1 MLRHA
6 LLPRLRRLIAP
17 AALATLALV
26 AGCSS
31 VTPAKYAQQGP
42 KFSFREYFDGTV
54 DAWGMFQSRDGEV
67 IKRFK
72 VTLKGTWEGEN
83 GTLDENFVYA
93 DGTTEHRVWKI
104 RQNGKDRYIATAGD
118 IVGEANGEEA
128 GPAIRY
134 NYTMAIPVSGTTYH
148 FQFDDWMYQIDE
160 DVVLNR
166 ATMSKF
172 GLRVGEVTL
181 SFRKRR

>member
-1 MLRHA
+1 MFRHA
-6 LLPRLRRLIAP
+6 FLRRLRRLIAP

-42 KFSFREYFDGTV
+42 KFSFRDYFDGTV

-72 VTLKGTWEGEN
+72 VTLKGTWEGQN

-93 DGTTEHRVWKI
+93 DGSTEHRIWKI
-104 RQNGKDRYIATAGD
+104 RQTGPDNYIATAGD
-118 IVGEANGEEA
+118 IVGEAKGEEA

-148 FQFDDWMYQIDE
+148 FQFDDWMYQIDDE
-160 DVVLNR
+160 VVLNR

-172 GLRVGEVTL
+172 GVRLGEVTL

>member
-1 MLRHA
+1 MFCHA
-6 LLPRLRRLIAP
+6 LLHRLRRLIAP
-17 AALATLALV
+17 AALAAFTLV

-31 VTPAKYAQQGP
+31 VAPVNYAQQGP
-42 KFSFREYFDGTV
+42 KFSFRDYFDGTV
-54 DAWGMFQSRDGEV
+54 DAWGMFQTRDGEA

-72 VTLKGTWEGEN
+72 VTLKGTWDGPN
-83 GTLDENFVYA
+83 GTLDEQFVYA

-104 RQNGKDRYIATAGD
+104 RQTAPGRYTATAGD
-118 IVGEANGEEA
+118 IVGEAVGDEA
-128 GPAIRY
+128 GPVIRFA
-134 NYTMAIPVSGTTYH
+134 YTMAIPVSGTTYH

-172 GLRVGEVTL
+172 GMRVGEVTL

>member
-1 MLRHA
+1 MVHQTPFRN
-6 LLPRLRRLIAP
+6 LRRVAAI
-17 AALATLALV
+17 AALGALTIV

-42 KFSFREYFDGTV
+42 KFSFRDYFNGTV
-54 DAWGMFQSRDGEV
+54 DAWGMFQGRDGEV

-72 VTLKGTWEGEN
+72 VTLKGTWDGPN

-93 DGTTEHRVWKI
+93 DGTTEHRVWTLH
-104 RQNGKDRYIATAGD
+104 QTGPDSYTATAGD
-118 IVGEANGEEA
+118 IVGEAVGDQA

-134 NYTMAIPVSGTTYH
+134 TYTMAIPVSGTTYH
-148 FQFDDWMYQIDE
+148 FQFDDWMYQIDDE
-160 DVVLNR
+160 VVLNR
-166 ATMSKF
+166 ATMRKF
-172 GLRVGEVTL
+172 GVKLGEVTL

>member
-1 MLRHA
+1 MFQNFS
-6 LLPRLRRLIAP
+6 RLAAI
-17 AALATLALV
+17 AALGALTLL

-42 KFSFREYFDGTV
+42 KFSFRDYFDGTV

-72 VTLKGTWEGEN
+72 VTLKGTWEGQN

-93 DGTTEHRVWKI
+93 DGTTEHRIWKI
-104 RQNGKDRYIATAGD
+104 RQTGPDNYIATAGD

-148 FQFDDWMYQIDE
+148 FQFDDWMYQIDDE
-160 DVVLNR
+160 VVLNR

-172 GLRVGEVTL
+172 GVKLGEVTL

>member
-1 MLRHA
+1 MFQIF
-6 LLPRLRRLIAP
+6 RRLAAA
-17 AALATLALV
+17 AALAALALV

-31 VTPAKYAQQGP
+31 VTPAKYVQQDP
-42 KFSFREYFDGTV
+42 KFSFRDYFDGTV

-72 VTLKGTWEGEN
+72 VTIKGAWEGDN
-83 GTLDENFVYA
+83 GTLDEHFVYA
-93 DGTTEHRVWKI
+93 DGTTENRLWKI
-104 RQNGKDRYIATAGD
+104 RQTGPDQYAATAGD
-118 IVGEANGEEA
+118 IVGEASGEEA
-128 GPAIRY
+128 GPAIRF

-172 GLRVGEVTL
+172 GVKVGEVTL

>member
-1 MLRHA
+1 MFQN
-6 LLPRLRRLIAP
+6 LRRLAAV
-17 AALATLALV
+17 AALGTLALL

-31 VTPAKYAQQGP
+31 VSPAKYSQQGP
-42 KFSFREYFDGTV
+42 KFSFRDYFDGTV

-72 VTLKGTWEGEN
+72 VTLKGTWEGQN

-93 DGTTEHRVWKI
+93 DGTTEHRIWKI
-104 RQNGKDRYIATAGD
+104 RQTGPDSYTATAGD
-118 IVGEANGEEA
+118 IVGEAQGEEA

-134 NYTMAIPVSGTTYH
+134 RYTMAIPVSGSTYQ
-148 FQFDDWMYQIDE
+148 FQFDDWMYQIDD

-172 GLRVGEVTL
+172 GVQLGEVTL